1 MLLAAAPIPAVAQS
15 GNGVP
20 EAIRYYETVAMMS
33 SAVAGDEAFGTTG
46 SNTMELNFSALGRDF
61 SLKLEAHDPYAPGAM
76 VRWVDDAGVVDEP
89 ATRGIFFRGRVEGD
103 ADSWVRVTLRGEALA
118 GVIATS
124 DEIYF
129 LEPAGRFLGPAAA
142 SDTLAYRLSDVDTT
156 ALDTACGAI
165 ELPSYQRKGKGP
177 RFGLRDMLGEDT
189 ATVAAAGLKRATIGL
204 IADYEYFSKASHG
217 ATSAADMAE
226 ILNSVDGIYQSEL
239 GVTLQVGPTVVF
251 TTSSDPFSATTMNS
265 LLSQVGTYKD
275 SNDNSPGQ
283 ALYGSD
289 LAHMFTG
296 RNLDGTVIGIA
307 YIGTLCNSGAGV
319 GVDEDFSA
327 TLSLMTLLLA
337 HEMGHNFGAPHDNQ
351 QGSACASEPGTSRP
365 SSAASASA
373 SGIEPEDVLP
383 YRSTFTTTFSAG
395 NPSFLAA

>member
-1 MLLAAAPIPAVAQS
+1 MMQNNAAAIEAV
-15 GNGVP
+15 
-20 EAIRYYETVAMMS
+20 EHE
-33 SAVAGDEAFGTTG
+33 E
-46 SNTMELNFSALGRDF
+46 
-61 SLKLEAHDPYAPGAM
+61 
-76 VRWVDDAGVVDEP
+76 
-89 ATRGIFFRGRVEGD
+89 
-103 ADSWVRVTLRGEALA
+103 
-118 GVIATS
+118 
-124 DEIYF
+124 
-129 LEPAGRFLGPAAA
+129 AA

-351 QGSACASEPGTSRP
+351 QGSACASEPGTYIMNPSISSSLQQKFSPCSKTKIAPVLANASCFDAVVAGTPPPTATITGTPTATRTPPPPALDAAFVSQSVP
-365 SSAASASA
+365 SSMTAGQQYSVSVRMRNLGTMTWTAAAS
-373 SGIEPEDVLP
+373 V
-383 YRSTFTTTFSAG
+383 
-395 NPSFLAA
+395 